1 MGRIIE
7 HSTSSMMDAILDAE
21 LYCTDGLGTEGASR
35 YAPGITVNLSGK
47 STVVG
52 RNSGECAEEAPPK
65 GYMIVRSL
73 NR

>member
-1 MGRIIE
+1 MQY
-7 HSTSSMMDAILDAE
+7 STSKHDRCHFRCK
-21 LYCTDGLGTEGASR
+21 LYCTDGLGTEGASS

-52 RNSGECAEEAPPK
+52 RSSGECAEEAPPK
-65 GYMIVRSL
+65 GYMIVRLL